1 MAPEYRYGY
10 GKGGGRGRRRGRR
23 CVESDPET
31 TLFGPM
37 NIPQGSVEF
46 LDLGVEHVEALRLCD
61 ILGLTQEEAS
71 EKLGISRRTL
81 WADLKEAR
89 MKVASALMEGKG
101 IRIIAQVPVAIKE

>member
-1 MAPEYRYGY
+1 MAPEYRYSY
-10 GKGGGRGRRRGRR
+10 RKGGGRGRRRGRR
-23 CVESDPET
+23 CIETVPGT

-37 NIPQGSVEF
+37 NIPPGSVEF
-46 LDLGVEHVEALRLCD
+46 LELGVGHVEALRLCD

-89 MKVASALMEGKG
+89 LKVASALMEGK
-101 IRIIAQVPVAIKE
+101 